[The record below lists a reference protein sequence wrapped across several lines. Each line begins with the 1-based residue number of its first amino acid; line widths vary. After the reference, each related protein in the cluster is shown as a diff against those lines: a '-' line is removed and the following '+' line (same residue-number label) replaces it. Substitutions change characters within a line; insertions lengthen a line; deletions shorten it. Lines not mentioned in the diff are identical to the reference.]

1 MALKAGYIGIKKSML
16 GLINSLASAKLIK
29 SFGDGLNLTS
39 AGKLNITAATASKI
53 GGVKIGEGLE
63 INGQGVLNCTV
74 TGGFDYSSNEFDT
87 GQKWIDGRTIYGKTF
102 HIDTPTNNGEL
113 MQLAAG
119 DLIIKVEGAFDFS
132 SGTSVTRRALPMYY
146 SDALTF
152 AVQEDMVT
160 YKVYTYIS
168 ATNRASNMDVT
179 IFYVKAPETPAE

>member
-29 SFGDGLNLTS
+29 SFGDGLNLTN
-39 AGKLNITAATASKI
+39 AGKLNMTAATASKI

-63 INGQGVLNCTV
+63 ITAQGVLKCTV
-74 TGGFDYSSNEFDT
+74 IGGFDYSSDEFDT
-87 GQKWIDGRTIYGKTF
+87 GQKWIDGRPIYGRTF
-102 HIDTPTNNGEL
+102 HVDTPTNSGEL
-113 MQLAAG
+113 MQLAEG
-119 DLIIKVEGAFDFS
+119 DLIVRIEGAFDFT
-132 SGTSVTRRALPMYY
+132 SGTDVTRRQLPMYF

-152 AVQEDMVT
+152 AVQENMST
-160 YKVYTYIS
+160 YKVFTLIS